1 MDVVA
6 TTIVEETGKIILAC
20 GLSCCLSAVADAAI
34 IGLEM
39 AVDVVETVVCG
50 SSYCL
55 SSAVDAEELP
65 ISPPM
70 SSIGRPLETICAVL
84 ALIFFSS
91 GWAWDTNTAAHSSK
105 DSMRSRFILIVIVL
119 IRMDVVHRV

>member
-34 IGLEM
+34 TESEM

-55 SSAVDAEELP
+55 SSAVDAETMDLDAATD
-65 ISPPM
+65 SAVAAKVY
-70 SSIGRPLETICAVL
+70 SSV
-84 ALIFFSS
+84 FSY
-91 GWAWDTNTAAHSSK
+91 
-105 DSMRSRFILIVIVL
+105 
-119 IRMDVVHRV
+119 

>member
-34 IGLEM
+34 TESEM

-55 SSAVDAEELP
+55 SSVVDVATMDLDAEMD
-65 ISPPM
+65 SAVAAKVY
-70 SSIGRPLETICAVL
+70 SSV
-84 ALIFFSS
+84 FSY
-91 GWAWDTNTAAHSSK
+91 
-105 DSMRSRFILIVIVL
+105 
-119 IRMDVVHRV
+119 

>member
-6 TTIVEETGKIILAC
+6 TTIVEETGKIILAY

-55 SSAVDAEELP
+55 SSVADVATMDLDAATDSSVADNFYLFCFLILTSKGAVATD
-65 ISPPM
+65 S
-70 SSIGRPLETICAVL
+70 T
-84 ALIFFSS
+84 FS
-91 GWAWDTNTAAHSSK
+91 K
-105 DSMRSRFILIVIVL
+105 YL
-119 IRMDVVHRV
+119 

>member
-6 TTIVEETGKIILAC
+6 TTIAEETGKIILAC

-55 SSAVDAEELP
+55 SSVVDVETTDLDAATDLDVAAKVYSFFLILTSKGAVATD
-65 ISPPM
+65 S
-70 SSIGRPLETICAVL
+70 T
-84 ALIFFSS
+84 FS
-91 GWAWDTNTAAHSSK
+91 K
-105 DSMRSRFILIVIVL
+105 YL
-119 IRMDVVHRV
+119 

>member
-6 TTIVEETGKIILAC
+6 TTIAEKTGKIILAC

-55 SSAVDAEELP
+55 SSAVDAETMDLDAATD
-65 ISPPM
+65 SAVAAKVY
-70 SSIGRPLETICAVL
+70 SSV
-84 ALIFFSS
+84 FSY
-91 GWAWDTNTAAHSSK
+91 
-105 DSMRSRFILIVIVL
+105 
-119 IRMDVVHRV
+119 

>member
-1 MDVVA
+1 M
-6 TTIVEETGKIILAC
+6 TTIAEETGKIILAC

-55 SSAVDAEELP
+55 SSAVDVATMDLDAATD
-65 ISPPM
+65 SAAAAKVY
-70 SSIGRPLETICAVL
+70 SSV
-84 ALIFFSS
+84 FSY
-91 GWAWDTNTAAHSSK
+91 
-105 DSMRSRFILIVIVL
+105 
-119 IRMDVVHRV
+119 

>member
-55 SSAVDAEELP
+55 SSAVDAETMDLDVATD
-65 ISPPM
+65 SAVAAKVY
-70 SSIGRPLETICAVL
+70 SSV
-84 ALIFFSS
+84 FSY
-91 GWAWDTNTAAHSSK
+91 
-105 DSMRSRFILIVIVL
+105 
-119 IRMDVVHRV
+119 

>member
-55 SSAVDAEELP
+55 SSAVDAETMDLDAATD
-65 ISPPM
+65 SAVDAKVY
-70 SSIGRPLETICAVL
+70 SSV
-84 ALIFFSS
+84 FSY
-91 GWAWDTNTAAHSSK
+91 
-105 DSMRSRFILIVIVL
+105 
-119 IRMDVVHRV
+119 

>member
-1 MDVVA
+1 MDVDA
-6 TTIVEETGKIILAC
+6 ITIAEETGKIILAC

-55 SSAVDAEELP
+55 SSVVDVATMDLDAATDSAVAAKVY
-65 ISPPM
+65 
-70 SSIGRPLETICAVL
+70 SSV
-84 ALIFFSS
+84 FSY
-91 GWAWDTNTAAHSSK
+91 
-105 DSMRSRFILIVIVL
+105 
-119 IRMDVVHRV
+119 